1 MSSPTEVSS
10 LDLDLLAQHLQSK
23 MRAEGLSIRRAAQEI
38 GCSPATLGRLLQ
50 GSGSPNYPE
59 GVNLI
64 RAANWLGRSLSD
76 FEVGQRKHVSTIGDV
91 EAHLRA
97 LRDLPQET
105 IEGLAAMIRAVY
117 DERRIKD
124 PKEK

>member
-1 MSSPTEVSS
+1 MSPPAEAPS
-10 LDLDLLAQHLQSK
+10 LDLGLLAQHLQSK
-23 MRAEGLSIRRAAQEI
+23 MRVERLSIRRAAQEI

-64 RAANWLGRSLSD
+64 RAANWLGKSLSE
-76 FEVGQRKHVSTIGDV
+76 FEAGQRKPASTIGDV

-124 PKEK
+124 PEER